1 MDDLSKMFHINIF
14 CGSCVKKCGKF
25 HAPCLLRRMLLGR
38 CRVPS
43 GVLIFQH
50 VCGLFGENWHLCIDR
65 KCVRLNPRGQRG
77 VSAKGCKQTARKR
90 EDRGDIERTVAPVA
104 PLK

>member
-1 MDDLSKMFHINIF
+1 MPCSVFASEDAVGTMPSTVRCADFFNMSADMF
-14 CGSCVKKCGKF
+14 
-25 HAPCLLRRMLLGR
+25 
-38 CRVPS
+38 
-43 GVLIFQH
+43 
-50 VCGLFGENWHLCIDR
+50 FGENWHLCIDR
-65 KCVRLNPRGQRG
+65 KCVRLNPRDQRE